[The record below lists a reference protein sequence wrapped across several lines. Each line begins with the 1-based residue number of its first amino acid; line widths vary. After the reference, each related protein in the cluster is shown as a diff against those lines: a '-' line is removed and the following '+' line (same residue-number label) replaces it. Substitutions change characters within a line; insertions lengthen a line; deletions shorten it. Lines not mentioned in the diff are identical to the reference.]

1 MGQNNILT
9 GYPSIDKPWLKYYS
23 EESINAP
30 LPECTVYEYMY
41 QNNKDYPEQIAI
53 DYFGRKIT
61 FAELFESIDKVA
73 TAFREIGVKEGD
85 VVTIVSVS
93 CVTSILCFYALN
105 KIGAVSDYISVLSTE
120 EEIGRYLVDSNSRY
134 VVSLDLF
141 AEKVLKVATK
151 NHIDR
156 VVVYSLKEWMPTS
169 IGIGYLLKT
178 RKFDK
183 SFLKDKSVLT
193 WNDFLKS
200 ADGKKMEAYSKDP
213 NTVCTHG
220 HTGGTTGFPKTVLL
234 NDLSVNAIAHQYYL
248 TFERERGDTFM
259 NILIPFVIYGLV
271 SCMHMPLSLGLR
283 IVVVPKFDDTNWAG
297 YIKKYKP
304 KFIGAIPS
312 FVIPMLKDPKLDT
325 VDMSC
330 LKFIAVGGDGM
341 TESLEKEVNKFFRQ
355 HNANIELTK
364 GYGMTE
370 VCASAVTGMTGV
382 NKLGSVGIPM
392 VKNNAKIVNVDSKE
406 ECKFGEIGELCL
418 RCSAMM
424 LGYKDDVEATSE
436 LIHIHSDNKKWVHT
450 GDLAYID
457 EDGFI
462 FLVGRIKRIILV
474 GTSEMGYKVFP
485 SIIEEKIMSIGDI
498 FQTCVIGAMKGND
511 KVLRACIVLKK
522 TAVGNETE
530 IEGKLREIFD
540 RDMSE
545 FHRPAYYEFVV
556 ELPLTPAGKVDYRK
570 LESIF
575 EV

>member
-1 MGQNNILT
+1 MAQKKTLT

-23 EESINAP
+23 EEAINAP

-41 QNNKDYPEQIAI
+41 QNNKDYPDQIAI
-53 DYFGRKIT
+53 EYFGRKIT
-61 FAELFESIDKVA
+61 FAELFESIDMVA
-73 TAFREIGVKEGD
+73 IAFKEIGVKEGD

-120 EEIGRYLVDSNSRY
+120 EEIKRYLTDANSKY

-151 NHIDR
+151 SHISR
-156 VVVYSLKEWMPTS
+156 VVVYSLKEWMPVPV
-169 IGIGYLLKT
+169 GIGYLLKM
-178 RKFDK
+178 RKFDRA
-183 SFLKDKSVLT
+183 FLKDNRVLM
-193 WNDFLKS
+193 WKDFLKK
-200 ADGKKMEAYSKDP
+200 ADGKKLETFIKNP
-213 NTVCTHG
+213 NTVCTYG

-248 TFERERGDTFM
+248 TFERERGDTFV

-297 YIKKYKP
+297 YIKRHKP
-304 KFIGAIPS
+304 KFIGAISS
-312 FVIPMLKDPKLDT
+312 FIIPMLKDPKLDM

-330 LKFIAVGGDGM
+330 LKFVAVGGDGM
-341 TESLEKEVNKFFRQ
+341 TESLEKEINTFFRQ

-382 NKLGSVGIPM
+382 NKVGSIGIPL
-392 VKNNAKIVNVDSKE
+392 VKNNVRIVSVDSRE

-418 RCSAMM
+418 QCPAMM
-424 LGYKDDVEATSE
+424 LGYKDNVDATNE
-436 LIHIHSDNKKWVHT
+436 LIHIHSDNEKWVHT

-457 EDGFI
+457 EDGFV

-485 SIIEEKIMSIGDI
+485 SIIEEKIMSIEEV

-511 KVLRACIVLKK
+511 KVLRACVVLKK
-522 TAVGNETE
+522 TAVGNEID
-530 IEGKLREIFD
+530 IEDKLRKMFD

-545 FHRPAYYEFVV
+545 FHRPAYYEFVT
-556 ELPLTPAGKVDYRK
+556 ELPLTSAGKIDYRK
-570 LESIF
+570 LESIY